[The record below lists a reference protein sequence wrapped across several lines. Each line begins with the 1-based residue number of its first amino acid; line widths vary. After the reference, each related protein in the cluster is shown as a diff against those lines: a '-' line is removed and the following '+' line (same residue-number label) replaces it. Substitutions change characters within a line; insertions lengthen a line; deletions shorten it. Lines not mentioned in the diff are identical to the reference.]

1 MGEFLFFEYLAGMLS
16 NVHHDVLVSLVSAVF
31 GAIFQLW
38 CNMPIFTS
46 FVKLPVYEL
55 IASAMY
61 LSIQCFSTSGEALI
75 IIVTYRHMQ
84 AHPSMF
90 PIVAFLLPS
99 EVVNRGHYGVH
110 WSSLCLVHCCM
121 DLHWLKL

>member
-1 MGEFLFFEYLAGMLS
+1 MPTCSYLLYMHVNLTPWGEFLFFEYLAGMLS

-61 LSIQCFSTSGEALI
+61 LSIQCFSTSGK
-75 IIVTYRHMQ
+75 
-84 AHPSMF
+84 P
-90 PIVAFLLPS
+90 
-99 EVVNRGHYGVH
+99 
-110 WSSLCLVHCCM
+110 
-121 DLHWLKL
+121 